1 MDEAIEMVLQ
11 SCHTYDVESSFI
23 RRFATREKELPYLNT
38 ETDYSQT
45 DTGQVNTRLA
55 AFWETIDK

>member
-1 MDEAIEMVLQ
+1 MVLQ

-23 RRFATREKELPYLNT
+23 RRFATREKELPYPNT

>member
-11 SCHTYDVESSFI
+11 SCHTYDAESSFI
-23 RRFATREKELPYLNT
+23 RRFATREKG
-38 ETDYSQT
+38 YSQT

>member
-11 SCHTYDVESSFI
+11 SCHTYDAESSFI
-23 RRFATREKELPYLNT
+23 RRFATRE
-38 ETDYSQT
+38 T

>member
-45 DTGQVNTRLA
+45 DTGQVNTRLV